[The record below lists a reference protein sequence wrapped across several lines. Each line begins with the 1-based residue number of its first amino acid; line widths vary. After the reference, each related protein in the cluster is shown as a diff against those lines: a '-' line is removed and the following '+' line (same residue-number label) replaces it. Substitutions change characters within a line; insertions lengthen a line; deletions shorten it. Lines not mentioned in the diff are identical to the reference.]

1 MPTESQYESVLW
13 AISVKANA
21 SQSQLQEAVGA
32 HGALSTF
39 SVPGAQLRVG
49 TLDSLMSLSD
59 DLVKMDALA
68 EAAVAKMYK
77 TVVDLAEG
85 SLPDGPAVNG
95 GGQIPA
101 QAARARAVRDDLE
114 SHRRTR

>member
-1 MPTESQYESVLW
+1 MPTESQYESMPW
-13 AISVKANA
+13 AIPVKANA

-32 HGALSTF
+32 HGAPSTF

-68 EAAVAKMYK
+68 EAAVAKMYE

-85 SLPDGPAVNG
+85 SLPDGPAVPAHCAPAG
-95 GGQIPA
+95 G
-101 QAARARAVRDDLE
+101 RW
-114 SHRRTR
+114 RR